1 MTERAAFSRWL
12 FFLPRRLAWHFMN
25 PAASPVLAAWRV
37 LMRRCA
43 QERLGVTAG
52 SLTFTTVL
60 ALVPLAVVALSLFT
74 AFPSFERLRLAL
86 QEWLAGN
93 LIPAGIAQ
101 SVLEN
106 LTAFAG
112 KASQLGAA
120 GLAVLVFTSLSLML
134 TIDHALGGIWRV
146 PRPRPLGQRLLVY
159 WAALTLGPLLL
170 GASLAITSYVMSQ
183 SGAWLAWLPQKAG
196 VARHAQQGAVAALRA
211 LQLLLPVGGLALLYH
226 YVPNTAVLWRHALAG
241 GAFAALGLAALRWG
255 MGLYLAQA
263 PSYSLIYGAFAAVPL
278 LLLWMHLSW
287 FIVLLGAVLAA
298 SLPLLQEAAGAARA
312 RLRCGQTPGWPFQ
325 LAAEALQQLAAAR
338 DTPAHGLTL
347 MELAAALRA
356 DPLQLPPVLQALQE
370 LGWTGQLSA
379 QGACPLPRYVLLA
392 DPARTPLAPLVE
404 RLLLAPPQ
412 AGAGAPLDASPDAPP
427 ALPALWRH
435 WRALKLL
442 DLLEPGRAAG
452 KAAWAAKRHARGGA
466 PGP

>member
-1 MTERAAFSRWL
+1 
-12 FFLPRRLAWHFMN
+12 MN

-106 LTAFAG
+106 LTVFAG

-241 GAFAALGLAALRWG
+241 GAFAALGLAALR
-255 MGLYLAQA
+255 
-263 PSYSLIYGAFAAVPL
+263 
-278 LLLWMHLSW
+278 
-287 FIVLLGAVLAA
+287 
-298 SLPLLQEAAGAARA
+298 
-312 RLRCGQTPGWPFQ
+312 
-325 LAAEALQQLAAAR
+325 
-338 DTPAHGLTL
+338 
-347 MELAAALRA
+347 
-356 DPLQLPPVLQALQE
+356 
-370 LGWTGQLSA
+370 
-379 QGACPLPRYVLLA
+379 
-392 DPARTPLAPLVE
+392 
-404 RLLLAPPQ
+404 
-412 AGAGAPLDASPDAPP
+412 
-427 ALPALWRH
+427 
-435 WRALKLL
+435 
-442 DLLEPGRAAG
+442 
-452 KAAWAAKRHARGGA
+452 
-466 PGP
+466 